1 MIYSKFETSD
11 IAVTTSVTGRCTLHV
26 TPIPYIDHTSTFDP
40 YVFFAKSSGAAYAG
54 LPHWV
59 EREHAMSP

>member
-54 LPHWV
+54 LPH
-59 EREHAMSP
+59 